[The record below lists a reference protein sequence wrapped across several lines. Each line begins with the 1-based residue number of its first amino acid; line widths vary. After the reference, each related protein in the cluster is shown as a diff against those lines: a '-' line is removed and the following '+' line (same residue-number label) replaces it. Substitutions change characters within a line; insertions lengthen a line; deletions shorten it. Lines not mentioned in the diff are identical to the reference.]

1 MTILYST
8 HCPKCKMLET
18 KLIQAGV
25 DFTVVDDI
33 EQMKALK
40 YNSAPHLVVDGTS
53 YDFNEAIKWLK
64 TRG

>member
-1 MTILYST
+1 
-8 HCPKCKMLET
+8 MLET
-18 KLIQAGV
+18 KLTQAGV

-40 YNSAPHLVVDGTS
+40 YNSAPHLVVDGVS

-64 TRG
+64 TRGWPL

>member
-8 HCPKCKMLET
+8 HCKMLET
-18 KLIQAGV
+18 KLTQAGV

-40 YNSAPHLVVDGTS
+40 YNSAPHLVVDGVS